1 METQPVLVLQPGIY
15 HSYLVRI
22 WREEPEMPW
31 RASAQCVQTGETH
44 RFATVEALFAFL
56 TEQTGEQ
63 GAGSR
68 GHGTGLSGGAEGGR

>member
-63 GAGSR
+63 GAG
-68 GHGTGLSGGAEGGR
+68 GTEQGFLEAQKGEGE